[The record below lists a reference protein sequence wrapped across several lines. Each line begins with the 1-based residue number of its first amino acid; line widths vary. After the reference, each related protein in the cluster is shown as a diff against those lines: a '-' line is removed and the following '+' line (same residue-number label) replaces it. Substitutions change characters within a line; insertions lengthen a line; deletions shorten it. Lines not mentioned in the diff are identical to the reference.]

1 MFGRKKDENYDEY
14 NEKYASKYD
23 DDYIAPSHD
32 YRKECTH
39 SHEQTY
45 DDMDDLWECR
55 HSHEQTYQNVT
66 EVRECD
72 HSHEQTYDDADYEQR
87 PYDRAAAKR
96 QSYAGTADIESIFT
110 PYLAQGEHLL
120 WAGGEGRLDQLN
132 AKARKSAS
140 GPATAFIVLG
150 IILLFSCIGTV
161 VGIILLIIGLSM
173 AAKDSSGFMG
183 VTDRRII
190 VRFYDASNNIW
201 LSTVKG
207 IAVVSKSGNTGRLR
221 MLLDENAASFDLNRR
236 NPGGQISRLNYYT
249 SPVVT
254 DPERVKRIIEDAII
268 SAQINKFD

>member
-1 MFGRKKDENYDEY
+1 MFGRRRDEDYDEY

-32 YRKECTH
+32 YRRECDH

-45 DDMDDLWECR
+45 EDMDDLWECR

-87 PYDRAAAKR
+87 PYDKAAAKR

-120 WAGGEGRLDQLN
+120 WAGGKGSPDQLN

-150 IILLFSCIGTV
+150 IVLLFSCIGTV

-173 AAKDSSGFMG
+173 AAKDSSGFMA
-183 VTDRRII
+183 VTDRRLI
-190 VRFYDASNNIW
+190 VRVYNTSQNIW
-201 LSTVKG
+201 LNTIKDIS
-207 IAVVSKSGNTGRLR
+207 VVSKKGNMGRLQL
-221 MLLDENAASFDLNRR
+221 MLDEQSVSFDLNRR
-236 NPGGQISRLNYYT
+236 ASDIKSGSSNYYF
-249 SPVVT
+249 SPAVEN
-254 DPERVKRIIEDAII
+254 PERVKQIIEDAII